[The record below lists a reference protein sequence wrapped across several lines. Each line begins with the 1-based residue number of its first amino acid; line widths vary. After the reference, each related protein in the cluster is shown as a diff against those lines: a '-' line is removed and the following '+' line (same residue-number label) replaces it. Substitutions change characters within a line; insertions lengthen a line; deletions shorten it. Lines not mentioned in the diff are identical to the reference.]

1 LLQKTGHNGV
11 KTYSFAVGSIDEG
24 FGLLHAVRD
33 YLVNHCQ
40 QSLMLQIIDL
50 QYFIAVESFEVG
62 TEGLVSCGSGSKHIE
77 DRIIGEGGVDVE
89 QSPA

>member
-1 LLQKTGHNGV
+1 
-11 KTYSFAVGSIDEG
+11 
-24 FGLLHAVRD
+24 
-33 YLVNHCQ
+33 
-40 QSLMLQIIDL
+40 MLQIIDL